1 MGKIFKQ
8 LARHWAACLAVVA
21 LLFVQ
26 AYCDLSLPDYTSK
39 IVDTGIQQGGIES
52 PLPETVRQSTLDA
65 LSLLMSEEDAD
76 ALQNAY
82 GYYLQDDG
90 VLKLRSD
97 LTDAERTALEE
108 AVTTPDIVLYMA
120 AAQNANAP
128 AGQNAAAMAPLSG
141 YQSEDETAG
150 AEAETMTAAPT
161 AEDLDAV
168 CGQFTALAQMPGF
181 SREMIQQQ
189 LASAMEQ
196 VDETTLSSMASQATL
211 LVSLEYEAQGVSH
224 DVQMAYL
231 FRVGGQMLALTLLM
245 VVVAILVG
253 LIASRVSASI
263 GRELRR
269 ETFSSV
275 IHFSNAEIE
284 NFSTASLI
292 TRTTNDIQQ
301 VQFTCVILLRMVAY
315 APILGIGG
323 VMHVTQGNTGLAW
336 IIVLDVAAL
345 LLLITVL
352 MSVAMPKF
360 KIMQTLVDKLNLV
373 SREILTGVMP
383 VRAFSRE
390 SFEEKR
396 FDAASRELMGTQL
409 FTNRAMVAMMPFMTL
424 IMNGTS
430 LLIVWFG
437 GKAMDAGT
445 MQVGEMIAFI
455 TYTMQIVMSF
465 LMLAMVAVMLPRAG
479 VAADRID
486 EVIRT
491 KATIHD
497 PDEADAKAAKEH
509 KNWQGVVEFHDVSF
523 RFPGADSDALEHI
536 SFTAKPGETTAIIGS
551 TGCGKSTLLNLIP
564 RFYDVTGGS
573 VTVDGIDVR
582 QMPQAQLHDLLGYVP
597 QKGVLFSGTI
607 ESNLKFG
614 GAQIT
619 NAGMKKAA
627 SIAQATEFIDAKPEG
642 YASPIAQGGS
652 NVSGGQKQRLS
663 IARAIAKEPKI
674 YLFDDSFSALDYKT
688 DVTLRRALKEETDN
702 ATVII
707 VAQRIST
714 VLHANQILVLDDGR
728 LVGKGTH
735 AQLMA
740 NCPEYQE
747 IARSQLSQKELNL
760 QDLNTGKED
769 E

>member
-52 PLPETVRQSTLDA
+52 SLPETVRQSTLDA
-65 LSLLMSEEDAD
+65 LSLLMGEEDAD

-82 GYYLQDDG
+82 GYYLQDNG

-97 LTDAERTALEE
+97 LTDADRTALEE

-128 AGQNAAAMAPLSG
+128 AG
-141 YQSEDETAG
+141 DE
-150 AEAETMTAAPT
+150 AEAMTAAPT

-168 CGQFTALAQMPGF
+168 CAQFAAMAQMPGF
-181 SREMIQQQ
+181 SREMIRQQ

-224 DVQMAYL
+224 DVQMVYL

-437 GKAMDAGT
+437 GKAMDAGN

-491 KATIHD
+491 KATIRD
-497 PDEADAKAAKEH
+497 PDEAAAKAAQAH
-509 KNWQGVVEFHDVSF
+509 TDWQGVVQFEDVSF
-523 RFPGADSDALEHI
+523 RYPGADSDALEHI

-582 QMPQAQLHDLLGYVP
+582 NMPQAQLHDLLGYVP

-607 ESNLKFG
+607 DSNLKFG
-614 GAQIT
+614 GEHIT
-619 NAGMKKAA
+619 DADVKKAA
-627 SIAQATEFIDAKPEG
+627 AIAQATEFIDAKPQG
-642 YASPIAQGGS
+642 YQSPIAQGGS

-663 IARAIAKEPKI
+663 IARAIAKDPKI
-674 YLFDDSFSALDYKT
+674 YLFDDSFSALDFKT
-688 DVTLRRALKEETDN
+688 DVALRRALKAQTDN

-714 VLHANQILVLDDGR
+714 VLHANQILVLDEGR

-740 NCPEYQE
+740 SCPEYQE
-747 IARSQLSQKELNL
+747 IARSQLSQKELDL
-760 QDLNTGKED
+760 KSLNTEKEGD
-769 E
+769 

>member
-1 MGKIFKQ
+1 MTKIFKQ
-8 LARHWAACLAVVA
+8 LARHWAVCLVVFA

-26 AYCDLSLPDYTSK
+26 AYCDLALPDYTSK

-52 PLPETVRQSTLDA
+52 PLPQTVRQSTLDA
-65 LSLLMSEEDAD
+65 LSLLMSEEDAQK
-76 ALQNAY
+76 LQNAY
-82 GYYLQDDG
+82 QYYLQDDG
-90 VLKLRSD
+90 VLQLRSD
-97 LTDAERTALEE
+97 LTEDERTALED

-120 AAQNANAP
+120 AAQAANTP
-128 AGQNAAAMAPLSG
+128 AGQNSMGMTGLAETPSAAADA
-141 YQSEDETAG
+141 DTETV
-150 AEAETMTAAPT
+150 TPTAA
-161 AEDLDAV
+161 DLDTV
-168 CGQFTALAQMPGF
+168 CSQFAAMSQMPGF
-181 SREMIQQQ
+181 DRSMLQKQ
-189 LASAMEQ
+189 LDGAM
-196 VDETTLSSMASQATL
+196 SQLDSTL
-211 LVSLEYEAQGVSH
+211 LENLKSQSLLLVQLEYEAQGVAQ
-224 DVQMAYL
+224 DVQMGYL

-245 VVVAILVG
+245 VAVAVAVG
-253 LIASRVSASI
+253 FLASRVSAAI
-263 GRELRR
+263 GRDLRR

-275 IHFSNAEIE
+275 IGFSNAEIE

-301 VQFTCVILLRMVAY
+301 VQFVCVILLRMVAY

-323 VMHVTQGNTGLAW
+323 VLHVVGSSSGLSW
-336 IIVLDVAAL
+336 IVVLDVALLL
-345 LLLITVL
+345 LLLIFL

-360 KIMQTLVDKLNLV
+360 KVMQQLVDRLNLV
-373 SREILTGVMP
+373 SREILTGIMP

-390 SFEEKR
+390 KFEEQR
-396 FDAASRELMGTQL
+396 FDKANRELMGTQL

-491 KATIHD
+491 KASIHD
-497 PDEADAKAAKEH
+497 PDEATAKAAQAH
-509 KNWQGVVEFHDVSF
+509 TDWQGVVQFEDVSF
-523 RFPGADSDALEHI
+523 RYPGADSDALEHI

-564 RFYDVTGGS
+564 RFYDVTGGR

-582 QMPQAQLHDLLGYVP
+582 EMSQAQLHDLLGYVP

-607 ESNLKFG
+607 DSNLKFG
-614 GAQIT
+614 GEDITDAQVH
-619 NAGMKKAA
+619 KAA
-627 SIAQATEFIDAKPEG
+627 AIAQATDFIEAKSES
-642 YASPIAQGGS
+642 YQSPIAQGGS

-663 IARAIAKEPKI
+663 IARAIAKNPKV

-688 DVTLRRALKEETDN
+688 DVTLRRALKAQTDN

-714 VLHANQILVLDDGR
+714 VLHANQILVLDEGR

-735 AQLMA
+735 AQLMVS
-740 NCPEYQE
+740 CPEYQE
-747 IARSQLSQKELNL
+747 IARSQLSQKELAL
-760 QDLNTGKED
+760 DTLNTEKEG